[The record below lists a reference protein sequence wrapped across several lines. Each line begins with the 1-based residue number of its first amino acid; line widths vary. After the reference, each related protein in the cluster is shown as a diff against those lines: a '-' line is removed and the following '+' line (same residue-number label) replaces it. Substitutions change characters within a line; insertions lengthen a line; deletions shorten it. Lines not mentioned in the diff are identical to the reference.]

1 MSIKLLICVLVPKS
15 ILAINF
21 ASSLVN
27 GVFDPLMQNS
37 DSSDSYLENDI
48 EAIPITTNLKTQKVP
63 IKKEELLNKYQV
75 KKVNIA
81 RNLIDYNKCVE
92 INDRI
97 LCGYEKNKG
106 LHELGQIIDLGN
118 GCRIR
123 GDRLECGYDSK
134 NKLPK
139 ESQNLVMRQRP
150 TRTPKSEISNKEHK
164 MSSDLMENILLKS
177 ALSKLL
183 VKSEAT
189 ENVVKPTV
197 LIEPTKITNV
207 TLNQIIYSTTEKVT
221 SLTPKIAPRTEAVN
235 QITEIDT
242 QNIAAITQ
250 NNHTQSTESA
260 TESTKSATEST
271 ESATESTELTTDS
284 TESATDSTESAT
296 DSTESAT
303 QRTELLSESSKPIL
317 IKSIRKTSTTA
328 QNTPAQIDDN
338 LEVMDTPSESKIFK
352 RAIPRTIITTETISI
367 LQNVANLL
375 TTVPSTTHK
384 NSTESVN
391 LQTPSSENATTACVE
406 NQERV

>member
-1 MSIKLLICVLVPKS
+1 MLVPKT
-15 ILAINF
+15 ILTINF
-21 ASSLVN
+21 ASSLGN
-27 GVFDPLMQNS
+27 GVFDPLTANS

-48 EAIPITTNLKTQKVP
+48 EAIPITTNSKIQKVP
-63 IKKEELLNKYQV
+63 IKKEELFNKYQV

-164 MSSDLMENILLKS
+164 INSDLMENILLKS

-183 VKSEAT
+183 LKSEAT
-189 ENVVKPTV
+189 ENVAKPTV

-221 SLTPKIAPRTEAVN
+221 FLTPKIAPKTEAVN
-235 QITEIDT
+235 QNT
-242 QNIAAITQ
+242 AAITQ
-250 NNHTQSTESA
+250 NNRTQSTESA
-260 TESTKSATEST
+260 TESTESATEST
-271 ESATESTELTTDS
+271 ESATESTEL
-284 TESATDSTESAT
+284 ATDSTESAT

-303 QRTELLSESSKPIL
+303 QNTESAAQSTELLSESSKPIL
-317 IKSIRKTSTTA
+317 IKTIRKTSTTA
-328 QNTPAQIDDN
+328 QNTPAQVYDN
-338 LEVMDTPSESKIFK
+338 LEVNDTPPESQIFK
-352 RAIPRTIITTETISI
+352 RAIPRTIITTETILI
-367 LQNVANLL
+367 LQNVATEPVPNLL

-391 LQTPSSENATTACVE
+391 LQTPNSENATTACVE
-406 NQERV
+406 NQERVVCYNFKT